1 MPQHKVGTRQEWLA
15 ARKDLLVAEKEHTRQ
30 ADELAQRRLELPWV
44 PVGNDYRFGTENGE
58 ATLAD
63 LFAGRS
69 QLVVYH
75 FMFGPDW
82 EAGCPV
88 CSAVADGFDGI
99 AVHLAHHDV
108 TLIAV
113 SRASIGKLI
122 SYRQRMGWNFPW
134 VSSLHSEF
142 NFDFG
147 VSFTEESVAGGAG
160 YNFRPLEAAQVEPG
174 RLPAEAHGVSAFA
187 LDDGVVYHT
196 YSTYARGCDV
206 LHSMWQWLDRAP
218 LGRNRADMSWFHRH
232 DEYPPD

>member
-1 MPQHKVGTRQEWLA
+1 LPQHKVGTRQEWLA

-44 PVGNDYRFGTENGE
+44 PVGNEYRFDTEHGE
-58 ATLAD
+58 ASLAD

-75 FMFGPDW
+75 FRFGPDW

-88 CSAVADGFDGI
+88 CSAVAGGFDGI

-108 TLIAV
+108 TLMAV
-113 SRASIGKLI
+113 SRASIGKLT
-122 SYRQRMGWNFPW
+122 SYRRRMGWSFPW

-147 VSFTEESVAGGAG
+147 VSFTEDSVSGGG
-160 YNFRPLEAAQVEPG
+160 PRPV
-174 RLPAEAHGVSAFA
+174 
-187 LDDGVVYHT
+187 T
-196 YSTYARGCDV
+196 
-206 LHSMWQWLDRAP
+206 
-218 LGRNRADMSWFHRH
+218 
-232 DEYPPD
+232 